1 MTLKAYLDNIQAKTG
16 KTPDDF
22 RALAQKKGLVKTGD
36 LLAWLQADFG
46 LGRGHA
52 MAIVHVL
59 QISSAPQVSRPDA
72 ITAHFA
78 GKKAAWLKPYAAL
91 LKKVEAFGPDVSV
104 APTNTYLS
112 LLRGKKKFAV
122 LEPATPERFDVGLKL
137 KGLPPAGRLEAS
149 GAWNSMVTHR
159 VRVENPKQFNAE
171 LLAWLRQ
178 AYEAA

>member
-1 MTLKAYLDNIQAKTG
+1 MTLKAYLDNIHAKTG

-59 QISSAPQVSRPDA
+59 QMSSAPQVSRSDK
-72 ITAHFA
+72 ITAHFS
-78 GKKAAWLKPYAAL
+78 GKKTAWLQPYEAL
-91 LKKVEAFGPDVSV
+91 LKKVEKFGPDVSV
-104 APTNTYLS
+104 SPTNTYLS
-112 LLRGKKKFAV
+112 LLRGKNKFAV

-137 KGLPPAGRLEAS
+137 KGLAPGGRLEAA

-159 VRVENPKQFNAE
+159 VRVENPKQFDAE

>member
-22 RALAQKKGLVKTGD
+22 RALAEKKGLVKTSE

-59 QISSAPQVSRPDA
+59 QLASAPKVSRADQIA
-72 ITAHFA
+72 AHFA
-78 GKKAAWLKPYAAL
+78 GKKAAWLKPYETL
-91 LKKVEAFGPDVSV
+91 MKKVSQFGGDVSV
-104 APTNTYLS
+104 SPTNTYLS
-112 LLRGKKKFAV
+112 LLRGKNKFAV

-137 KGLPPAGRLEAS
+137 KGVAPAGRLEAA

-159 VRVENPKQFNAE
+159 VRVENPKQFDAE

>member
-1 MTLKAYLDNIQAKTG
+1 MTLKAYLDNIEAKTG
-16 KTPDDF
+16 KTPADF

-59 QISSAPQVSRPDA
+59 QTASAPKVSREDA
-72 ITAHFA
+72 IVGHFA
-78 GKKAAWLKPYAAL
+78 GKKSVWLKPYAAL
-91 LKKVEAFGPDVSV
+91 MKKVEKFGADVSV

-122 LEPATPERFDVGLKL
+122 LEPATPERFEVGIKL
-137 KGLPPAGRLEAS
+137 KGVAPAGRLEAA

-159 VRVENPKQFNAE
+159 VRVGHPKELDAE
-171 LLAWLRQ
+171 LLAWLKQ
-178 AYEAA
+178 AFDAA

>member
-22 RALAQKKGLVKTGD
+22 RALAQKKGMVKTGD

-59 QISSAPQVSRPDA
+59 QMSSAPKVSRSDQ

-78 GKKAAWLKPYAAL
+78 GNKAAWLKPYEAL

-137 KGLPPAGRLEAS
+137 KGLAPVGRLEAA

-159 VRVENPKQFNAE
+159 VRVESPKQFNAE

-178 AYEAA
+178 AYDAA

>member
-22 RALAQKKGLVKTGD
+22 RALAQKKGLVKTSE

-59 QISSAPQVSRPDA
+59 QLASAPKVSRADQIA
-72 ITAHFA
+72 AHFA
-78 GKKAAWLKPYAAL
+78 GKKEAWRKPYETL
-91 LKKVEAFGPDVSV
+91 MKKVSKFGADVTVS
-104 APTNTYLS
+104 PTNTYLS
-112 LLRGKKKFAV
+112 LLRGKNKFAV

-137 KGLPPAGRLEAS
+137 KGVAPAGRLAAA

-159 VRVENPKQFNAE
+159 VRIENPKQFDAE

>member
-22 RALAQKKGLVKTGD
+22 RALAQKKGLVKTSE

-59 QISSAPQVSRPDA
+59 QMASAPKVSRADQ
-72 ITAHFA
+72 INAHFA
-78 GKKAAWLKPYAAL
+78 GKKEAWLKPYETL
-91 LKKVEAFGPDVSV
+91 MKKVSKFGGDVSV
-104 APTNTYLS
+104 SPTNTYLS
-112 LLRGKKKFAV
+112 LLRGKNKFAV
-122 LEPATPERFDVGLKL
+122 LEPATPARFDVGLKL
-137 KGLPPAGRLEAS
+137 KGVAPAGRLEAA

-159 VRVENPKQFNAE
+159 VRVENPKQFDAE